1 MKYNKEQLLKAIPVL
16 CILLG
21 VLLIGGGFAMAD
33 FKMENMRTVEQKPF
47 IKKEKTFSADNLAY
61 IQIDTHYSE
70 INILPSEDSEIHVQY
85 EENDPCYCRFL
96 CPAAEKGISHL
107 SVSLV

>member
-47 IKKEKTFSADNLAY
+47 IKK
-61 IQIDTHYSE
+61 
-70 INILPSEDSEIHVQY
+70 
-85 EENDPCYCRFL
+85 
-96 CPAAEKGISHL
+96 
-107 SVSLV
+107 